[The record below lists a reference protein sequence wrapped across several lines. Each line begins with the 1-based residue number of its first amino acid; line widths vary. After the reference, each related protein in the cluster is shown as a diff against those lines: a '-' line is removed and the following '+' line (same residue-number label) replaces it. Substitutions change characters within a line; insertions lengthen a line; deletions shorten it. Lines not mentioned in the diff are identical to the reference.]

1 MESIRDINVD
11 IQGVNFVCR
20 SCAVIMNENKILFQK
35 RKADKFWALPGG
47 KIEILE
53 TTAEAIKREIREELG
68 VENIEVGEVLS
79 VIENFFEW
87 NGTRVHQY
95 IFTHKVTLNDK
106 MYNNIKEE
114 FKGKEEG
121 KDVMFKWIKK
131 EELLNE
137 DIKPDYVVEQ
147 LLNMDNGIKFST
159 CIENA

>member
-1 MESIRDINVD
+1 MGNIRDINVN
-11 IQGVNFVCR
+11 IQNVNFVCR

-53 TTAEAIKREIREELG
+53 TTAEALKREIKEELG

-79 VIENFFEW
+79 VTENFFEW
-87 NGTRVHQY
+87 NETKVHQY

-114 FKGKEEG
+114 FNGKEEG
-121 KDVMFKWIKK
+121 KDIIFKWIEK

-137 DIKPDYVVEQ
+137 YIKPDYVIDQ
-147 LLNMDNGIKFST
+147 LLNIDSGMKFST
-159 CIENA
+159 CIENV